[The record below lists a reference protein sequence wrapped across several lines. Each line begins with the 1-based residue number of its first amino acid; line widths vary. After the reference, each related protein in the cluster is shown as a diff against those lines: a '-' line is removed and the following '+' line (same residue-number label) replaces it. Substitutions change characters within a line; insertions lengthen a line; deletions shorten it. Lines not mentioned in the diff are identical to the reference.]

1 MRTTEYALL
10 LGLAALGPWAC
21 GEAADSPDAGQPAD
35 AAPQADASSPA
46 DAASAD
52 TGAADTGAADAGAA
66 DTGAAPGPAYLTTLT
81 STEAFVSLSR
91 AMGVKYILRVSGATP
106 RAPLLESCYFQNTAR
121 YQFHIEFLRTFP
133 ELSALSFQDYEDL
146 VLDPASRIWWGGA
159 VLRVPQRHPISG
171 TAESLGYQI
180 YATNGAVVGLREA
193 DIVEVD
199 ALLRACIPYAANQ
212 LAFLPGDP
220 LQQAFA
226 RTVAAS
232 LAARGVAVLL
242 R

>member
-1 MRTTEYALL
+1 MRTTELGLL
-10 LGLAALGPWAC
+10 LTLTLGASWAC
-21 GEAADSPDAGQPAD
+21 GEGVSTPDAGQPTD
-35 AAPQADASSPA
+35 AAPQADASGPA

-66 DTGAAPGPAYLTTLT
+66 DAAPGPAYLTTLT

-106 RAPLLESCYFQNTAR
+106 RAPLLETCYFQNTAR

-146 VLDPASRIWWGGA
+146 VLDPATRIWWGGA
-159 VLRVPQRHPISG
+159 VLRVPQQHPISG
-171 TAESLGYQI
+171 TPVSLGYQI

>member
-1 MRTTEYALL
+1 MRTIALGLL
-10 LGLAALGPWAC
+10 LTLTLGVSWAC
-21 GEAADSPDAGQPAD
+21 GEGADTPDAGQPGDAASAAD
-35 AAPQADASSPA
+35 AAPRADAGEL
-46 DAASAD
+46 AD
-52 TGAADTGAADAGAA
+52 TGSADTGAADAGAV
-66 DTGAAPGPAYLTTLT
+66 DAAPGPAYLTTLT

-91 AMGVKYILRVSGATP
+91 AMGVKYILRVEGATP

-146 VLDPASRIWWGGA
+146 VLDPATRIWWGGA
-159 VLRVPQRHPISG
+159 VLRVPQQHPISG
-171 TAESLGYQI
+171 TPVSLGYQI